1 MTVRQTFSLIRPVS
15 HRLLASLLWLLC
27 SAPAFAQ
34 SIDTLRDTLQNE
46 ASTSA
51 EAERAR
57 RDAARARAE
66 SASEVPAAESGSAP
80 AEGGPCFT
88 IREIRITGHEPFGKP
103 PAGHEQLVGTCAT
116 AADIARALGRINAFY
131 QEEGYIT
138 TRAYLPEQDV
148 SDGSLEIS
156 VIPGRIE
163 GYVYGDGRQA
173 DRRLAA
179 AFPAAR
185 GDLLNLRDIEQGL
198 DNYNAP
204 RSASAKFQLIPG
216 QAVGGSFVQ
225 VLSEDERRFHAN
237 LSTDNTGFKSTGVY
251 KGNAT
256 VGIDNLIGIN
266 DQLSFS
272 LSSTPFDPR
281 GSRYSDALS
290 VNTLIPYG
298 NWSLGLDAGTSRYA
312 FALDGV
318 NQTYPVSGRSRHLS
332 LTLERLISR
341 DSISKLH
348 AYGGLKFSRSASFIE
363 GYEIESQRQRLAT
376 GSLGLRGETF
386 AGAGKFE
393 FDASARFGIE
403 AIGSEVPDKS
413 AIDPSFKSWSLRLTN
428 EQPLGSSPL
437 TYRGVISAQLAS
449 DILPASEQFSIGGWS
464 SVRGFHDDN
473 MYGESGIY
481 FRNTLE
487 WLAFSRP
494 GLEARLGAGLDVGW
508 LKPSPLRQWD
518 QRHLIGVSLSADVII
533 RQRMFM
539 SLVLAHALDR
549 PSDFGAGRTIGYAG
563 VDLRF

>member
-27 SAPAFAQ
+27 GAPAFAQ

-88 IREIRITGHEPFGKP
+88 IHEIRITGHEPFGKP

-332 LTLERLISR
+332 LKRRYAHDRGRPDAGDRRGQWRYRQQR
-341 DSISKLH
+341 DAHRRIGALRDH
-348 AYGGLKFSRSASFIE
+348 GGVP
-363 GYEIESQRQRLAT
+363 QRRPH
-376 GSLGLRGETF
+376 R
-386 AGAGKFE
+386 
-393 FDASARFGIE
+393 R
-403 AIGSEVPDKS
+403 
-413 AIDPSFKSWSLRLTN
+413 
-428 EQPLGSSPL
+428 
-437 TYRGVISAQLAS
+437 
-449 DILPASEQFSIGGWS
+449 
-464 SVRGFHDDN
+464 
-473 MYGESGIY
+473 
-481 FRNTLE
+481 
-487 WLAFSRP
+487 RP
-494 GLEARLGAGLDVGW
+494 GPVCRRREYH
-508 LKPSPLRQWD
+508 Q
-518 QRHLIGVSLSADVII
+518 QR
-533 RQRMFM
+533 
-539 SLVLAHALDR
+539 R
-549 PSDFGAGRTIGYAG
+549 PRRRRGDPA
-563 VDLRF
+563 

>member
-1 MTVRQTFSLIRPVS
+1 MTARQRLSSFRPLRY
-15 HRLLASLLWLLC
+15 RLLASLLWLLF

-34 SIDTLRDTLQNE
+34 AIDALRDTLQNE
-46 ASTSA
+46 ANTNA

-66 SASEVPAAESGSAP
+66 RASDLPSAESGSAP

-103 PAGHEQLVGTCAT
+103 PSGHEQLIGTCAT

-131 QEEGYIT
+131 QEEGFIT

-163 GYVYGDGRQA
+163 GYAYGDGRQA

-185 GDLLNLRDIEQGL
+185 GDLLNLREIEQGL
-198 DNYNAP
+198 DNFNAP
-204 RSASAKFQLIPG
+204 RSASAKFQLVPG
-216 QAVGGSFVQ
+216 QTVGGSFVQ
-225 VLSEDERRFHAN
+225 VLSEDERRFQAN
-237 LSTDNTGFKSTGVY
+237 LSTENTGFKSTGVY

-281 GSRYSDALS
+281 GRRYSDALS
-290 VNTLIPYG
+290 VSALVPYG

-312 FALDGV
+312 FTLDGI
-318 NQTYPVSGRSRHLS
+318 NQAYPVSGRSQHVS

-348 AYGGLKFSRSASFIE
+348 AYGGLKFSRSLSFIDS
-363 GYEIESQRQRLAT
+363 YEIQSQRQRLAI

-386 AGAGKFE
+386 AGAGKFG
-393 FDASARFGIE
+393 FDATARFGIE
-403 AIGSEVPDKS
+403 ALGSEVPAKS
-413 AIDPSFKSWSLRLTN
+413 AVDPDFKNWTLRLTS

-437 TYRGVISAQLAS
+437 TYKGVIAAQLAS

-473 MYGESGIY
+473 MYGASGIY

-539 SLVLAHALDR
+539 AFVLAHALDR
-549 PSDFGAGRTIGYAG
+549 PSDFDAARTIGFASLD
-563 VDLRF
+563 VRF